1 MVLRAFSFAIR
12 YQMHFDVRS
21 KADICQL
28 NLPHALNF
36 FSIRSIYLSMKTAG
50 HCLSCSLSLSFLYD
64 FLLLCPQMQGS
75 STETSVACDL
85 CSFSL
90 MRT

>member
-36 FSIRSIYLSMKTAG
+36 FLLGLYIY
-50 HCLSCSLSLSFLYD
+50 
-64 FLLLCPQMQGS
+64 P
-75 STETSVACDL
+75 
-85 CSFSL
+85 
-90 MRT
+90 